1 MQSYDF
7 KAKYG
12 GNKTVSIKK
21 HTVFYEKIKKKENL
35 HVFKQ
40 FLFLFLSF
48 YYKIGLGYLNN
59 DVVNV
64 F

>member
-1 MQSYDF
+1 MKSYVSEE
-7 KAKYG
+7 KNG

-21 HTVFYEKIKKKENL
+21 YTVFYEKIKKKENL

-48 YYKIGLGYLNN
+48 YYKMGLGYLNN
-59 DVVNV
+59 DAANV